1 MSTAAI
7 SKESRPQLLVVRPVP
22 TPIEGQEDSGL
33 TGGTVVK
40 LPTREERS
48 KQRSAAGASISVS
61 ANASIRTLSP
71 EAAERAV
78 VGAMSSKIAQAALEV
93 LSGVRSVQQ
102 LSRWLDTMCMSAL
115 TTRARLHADA
125 CRAEARRHSHEP
137 GGGNVRTLHHQPVVH
152 SVHCSAVAPGIFESS
167 VVIADKTRFRAIA
180 LRFELTKGL
189 WKVTALQIG

>member
-7 SKESRPQLLVVRPVP
+7 SKESRPELLVVTSVP
-22 TPIEGQEDSGL
+22 TPTEGHEDTGL
-33 TGGTVVK
+33 TGANVVK

-48 KQRSAAGASISVS
+48 KQRSSAGASASVR
-61 ANASIRTLSP
+61 ALSP

-125 CRAEARRHSHEP
+125 CKAEARRHSHEP

-180 LRFELTKGL
+180 LRFELTQGL

>member
-7 SKESRPQLLVVRPVP
+7 SKKSRPQLLVVRPVP
-22 TPIEGQEDSGL
+22 TPVEGQEDSGPI
-33 TGGTVVK
+33 GGSVVK

-48 KQRSAAGASISVS
+48 KQRSSAGTSASV
-61 ANASIRTLSP
+61 RTLSP

-125 CRAEARRHSHEP
+125 CKAEARRHSHEP